1 MRWLTLLTT
10 LPPTPTRHRVGV
22 WRKLQRMGAVRLRG
36 AGWILPE
43 TPETTELFQWLVQ
56 EIQSVRGEATLLR
69 VDRVEP
75 MTDPEIAALFHK
87 ARSVEYQAV
96 MQGCREILRHL
107 DRYQANHRR
116 SIPRLRGKLDGLKR
130 ELDRIQP
137 IDYLKAPAGARA
149 HSLWETA
156 AKRLRAAETR
166 PRATGGG
173 RHRTSLPPRGSTWVT
188 RPRPHIDR
196 IASAWLIKRFCDPD
210 AKFAFADAADA
221 ARKGIPFDVLGA
233 DFGHHG
239 EDCTFETVV
248 KRFGIKDRR
257 VTVIAEIVHEADL
270 HDGKFTRNE
279 AAGLDLAVNGLVEA
293 TPEDHELL
301 ERGMAIFEGLYTVL
315 KQKA

>member
-1 MRWLTLLTT
+1 MRWLTLFTT
-10 LPPTPTRHRVGV
+10 LPPKPTRHRVGV

-56 EIQSVRGEATLLR
+56 EIQSFRGEATLLR
-69 VDRVEP
+69 VDRVET
-75 MTDPEIAALFHK
+75 MTDDEIAALFHK

-96 MQGCREILRHL
+96 VQGCREILAQV
-107 DRYQANHRR
+107 DRYRTSHRGSVAGSR
-116 SIPRLRGKLDGLKR
+116 ARLDGLKR
-130 ELDRIQP
+130 ELDRIQS
-137 IDYLKAPAGARA
+137 IDYLEAPVGQRARA
-149 HSLWETA
+149 LWETT

-166 PRATGGG
+166 PRATGG

-210 AKFAFADAADA
+210 AKFTFADAADA

-233 DFGHHG
+233 DFGHQG
-239 EDCTFETVV
+239 EDCTFETLV
-248 KRFGIKDRR
+248 KRFALKDRR
-257 VTVIAEIVHEADL
+257 IKMIAEMVHEADL

-279 AAGLDLAVNGLVEA
+279 ALGLDLAVKGLAES
-293 TPEDHELL
+293 TQDDHELL
-301 ERGMAIFEGLYTVL
+301 EQGMAIVDGLYAVL
-315 KQKA
+315 KRKT

>member
-10 LPPTPTRHRVGV
+10 LPPKPTRHRVGV

-56 EIQSVRGEATLLR
+56 EIQSFRGEVTLLR
-69 VDRVEP
+69 VDRIET
-75 MTDPEIAALFHK
+75 MTDDEIAGLFHK
-87 ARSVEYQAV
+87 ARGVEYQAV
-96 MQGCREILRHL
+96 VQGCRDILRHL

-116 SIPRLRGKLDGLKR
+116 AIPQLRSRLDGLKR
-130 ELDRIQP
+130 ELDRVQS
-137 IDYLKAPAGARA
+137 IDYLKARAGERAR
-149 HSLWETA
+149 SLWETT

-166 PRATGGG
+166 PRATSG

-196 IASAWLIKRFCDPD
+196 IASGWLIKRFCDPE

-239 EDCTFETVV
+239 EDCTFETLVR
-248 KRFGIKDRR
+248 RFGVKDRR
-257 VTVIAEIVHEADL
+257 VRVIAEIVHEADL

-279 AAGLDLAVNGLVEA
+279 AAGVDLAINGLVEA
-293 TPEDHELL
+293 TPDDHELL

-315 KQKA
+315 KQKT